1 MNGPRFHQ
9 APGFF
14 EFGHAGPGA
23 IGWAIFALQ
32 LVIVLGVVWLVVSLL
47 AGRLGHRST
56 PAVAAADGPLET
68 LHMRYARGEI
78 DRDAYLQARTDLGEP
93 PASA

>member
-1 MNGPRFHQ
+1 MNEPRYHQ
-9 APGFF
+9 GPGFF

-47 AGRLGHRST
+47 AGNLGRRAT
-56 PAVAAADGPLET
+56 PAAAAAVGPLET

-78 DRDAYLQARTDLGEP
+78 ARDEYLQARADLGDP
-93 PASA
+93 QASA